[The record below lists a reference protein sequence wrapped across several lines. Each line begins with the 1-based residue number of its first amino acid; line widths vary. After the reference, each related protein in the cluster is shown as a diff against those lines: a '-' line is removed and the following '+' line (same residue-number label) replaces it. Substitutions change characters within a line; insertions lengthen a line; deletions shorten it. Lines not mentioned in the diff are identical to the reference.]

1 MQQNNLLMRKNI
13 VITCFVALF
22 ATSMPASLY
31 AMANVAEIS
40 AIDNDI
46 EISVSGSVATVTN
59 AQGQTLQIVSL
70 TGKVVASY
78 RIGSPSERIELSVP
92 RGCYILKVGNV
103 VRKISL

>member
-1 MQQNNLLMRKNI
+1 MRRKIAIISLAALMVTAMPI
-13 VITCFVALF
+13 ATYALE
-22 ATSMPASLY
+22 
-31 AMANVAEIS
+31 NVAEIS

-59 AQGQTLQIVSL
+59 AQGLTLQIVSL